1 MQYLLSI
8 WNTNQIIPGNVGA
21 CIRYRDMYSLA
32 QSFNK
37 KEQGKVN
44 TLHHFLASGIV
55 MRVFFLR
62 SVSRFSCNGM
72 LAFCSFTRRG
82 ILDGG
87 WADSSLFLT
96 CSDEAG
102 DARMMASIASQHRW
116 RYFWEVIEAARKLH
130 ACMVYP
136 RLSQH
141 DHVFVL
147 AILVKDQS
155 NQRSDLH
162 QLLTTF
168 DWFCGVKLFE
178 HIDSDIK
185 NFTAWNNL
193 LKIPNFFSVLNI

>member
-1 MQYLLSI
+1 MKKKISI
-8 WNTNQIIPGNVGA
+8 FGSTGSVGRSSLDVYEAHKDKFSLIGLTINNNYKQLILQIKK
-21 CIRYRDMYSLA
+21 YSPKVVAIKDNEAFNL
-32 QSFNK
+32 FNK
-37 KEQGKVN
+37 EYNDPNLIVLGGDNCLIDILDFEVD
-44 TLHHFLASGIV
+44 FIMAGIV
-55 MRVFFLR
+55 G
-62 SVSRFSCNGM
+62 S
-72 LAFCSFTRRG
+72 
-82 ILDGG
+82 
-87 WADSSLFLT
+87 
-96 CSDEAG
+96 AG
-102 DARMMASIASQHRW
+102 LLP
-116 RYFWEVIEAARKLH
+116 VIEAARKLH

-185 NFTAWNNL
+185 NFTA
-193 LKIPNFFSVLNI
+193 

>member
-1 MQYLLSI
+1 
-8 WNTNQIIPGNVGA
+8 
-21 CIRYRDMYSLA
+21 MYSLA
-32 QSFNK
+32 QPFNK
-37 KEQGKVN
+37 KEHGKVN
-44 TLHHFLASGIV
+44 TLDHFLASGIV
-55 MRVFFLR
+55 MSVFFLR

-96 CSDEAG
+96 CSDEVG
-102 DARMMASIASQHRW
+102 DARMIASIASQHRW

-136 RLSQH
+136 ILSQH

-155 NQRSDLH
+155 NQRSDFH
-162 QLLTTF
+162 QLLTIF

-178 HIDSDIK
+178 HIDSDVK

-193 LKIPNFFSVLNI
+193 LKMSIFCKCAKQFKESGRWKQEGPKISIKKGF